1 MDTQLREWR
10 QDALNRHQYD
20 TAIMWADKLLAM
32 TGDDQDAFWLAQVHC
47 TTGNY
52 ARAQA
57 LLARGGLA
65 ERNPQC
71 RYLHAH
77 CAIQL
82 DRHDDALRLLGEANP
97 THLVALPG
105 PASARHKLR
114 HVDTAARHPRPA
126 LRSER
131 LPTSEER
138 DGEAA
143 ANLKAEAA
151 MCYLRGVCY
160 AKQNAFDR
168 ARDCYKAAVQI
179 DVQCYEA
186 FDALMANALL
196 APADEWAFVDSLNFA
211 AVSPAAS
218 PSVAQEAADF
228 TRNLYTTRLSKYA
241 RPADFAHA
249 AETLATHYNLATN
262 PDLVRAQAD
271 LLYTQCRFHDALA
284 LTSSV
289 LADDPYNLAILPLHL
304 AALHELGHTN
314 ALFLLS
320 HDLADTHPAE
330 PATWLAVATYYYS
343 INKVADAR
351 RYFSKSSAMDALY
364 GPAWIGFAHTFAAE
378 GEHDQAI
385 TAYST
390 AARLFQGSHLPPL
403 FLGMQNLHLSNL
415 RLAHEYLDAAYSLCP
430 TDPLLLNELGVVA
443 YHSADLPEAID
454 YFRTALDL
462 SARNHADPDSL
473 VKLRINLA
481 HALRRS
487 GLYHDA
493 LRVYEQVLRH
503 GVKDP
508 AVLTA
513 MGLVLLELDRTWDAV
528 TALHEALAV
537 APQDPI
543 ATDVLNRALEAN
555 ESDSAHFLLDAAAA
569 RDGLLLLEDEVEDAD
584 FEDALR
590 RKKDALRDVEPNR
603 VAGRRG
609 RRRRHA
615 AGFADEESGVGESMM
630 VDSDG

>member
-1 MDTQLREWR
+1 MCSVL
-10 QDALNRHQYD
+10 
-20 TAIMWADKLLAM
+20 TASP
-32 TGDDQDAFWLAQVHC
+32 GDDRDAFWLAQVYY
-47 TTGNY
+47 TTGDY

-57 LLARGGLA
+57 LLARGGLV
-65 ERNPQC
+65 ERNQQC

-77 CAIQL
+77 CAIRL
-82 DRHDDALRLLGEANP
+82 DRYDDALHILGESNP
-97 THLVALPG
+97 THLVSLPG
-105 PASARHKLR
+105 HANARQKLR
-114 HVDTAARHPRPA
+114 HVDTHARAGARHGSKA
-126 LRSER
+126 GLRTER

-138 DGEAA
+138 DGEDA
-143 ANLKAEAA
+143 ANLKSEAA
-151 MCYLRGVCY
+151 MCFLRGVCY

-186 FDALMANALL
+186 FDALMTNALL
-196 APADEWAFVDSLNFA
+196 SPDDEWAFVDALNFD
-211 AVSPAAS
+211 AVAPAAS
-218 PSVAQEAADF
+218 PSLAQEAADF
-228 TRNLYTTRLSKYA
+228 TRNLYITRLSKYA
-241 RPADFAHA
+241 RPADFTHA
-249 AETLATHYNLATN
+249 AETLTTHYNLASN
-262 PDLVRAQAD
+262 PDIVRAKAD
-271 LLYTQCRFHDALA
+271 LLYTHSRFHDALA

-289 LADDPYNLAILPLHL
+289 LAADTHNLATLPLHL
-304 AALHELGHTN
+304 AALHELRQTN
-314 ALFLLS
+314 ALYLLA
-320 HDLADTHPAE
+320 HDLADTHPDE
-330 PATWLAVATYYYS
+330 PATWLAVAVYYYA

-351 RYFSKSSAMDALY
+351 RYFSKATTIDPLY
-364 GPAWIGFAHTFAAE
+364 GPAWVGFGHTFAAE

-403 FLGMQNLHLSNL
+403 FLGMQNLQLTNL
-415 RLAHEYLDAAYSLCP
+415 GLAHEYLKASYNLCP

-443 YHSADLPEAID
+443 YQSADLPEAID

-462 SARNHADPDSL
+462 ATRHGADPDSL
-473 VKLRINLA
+473 VKPRINLA
-481 HALRRS
+481 HALRRT

-493 LRVYEQVLRH
+493 LRVYEHVLRH

-508 AVLTA
+508 AVFTA

-528 TALHEALAV
+528 TALHEALAL

-555 ESDSAHFLLDAAAA
+555 ESDSADLLLDPA
-569 RDGLLLLEDEVEDAD
+569 GLRHATLSPDDEGEHAE
-584 FEDALR
+584 FEEALKR
-590 RKKDALRDVEPNR
+590 RKDALRDVEPNR

-615 AGFADEESGVGESMM
+615 AAGFVDDESAVGESML